1 MLVLS
6 RKTGEELVIDGDIRV
21 RVLRITGGKV
31 RLGIEAPTHCRIVRA
46 ELEQRDDFASLA
58 FDSPTCSVSD
68 HQTAA
73 LV

>member
-21 RVLRITGGKV
+21 RVLRIAGGKV

-46 ELEQRDDFASLA
+46 ELEQRDDFAPLA
-58 FDSPTCSVSD
+58 FDSRTCASTD
-68 HQTAA
+68 HSAAA

>member
-6 RKTGEELVIDGDIRV
+6 RKTGEELVIDGNIRV
-21 RVLRITGGKV
+21 RVLRIAGGKI

-46 ELEQRDDFASLA
+46 ELEGRDDYAPVA
-58 FDSPTCSVSD
+58 FDPCTCESAD

-73 LV
+73 IV

>member
-6 RKTGEELVIDGDIRV
+6 RKLGEELVIDGDIRV
-21 RVLRITGGKV
+21 RVLRIAGGKV

-46 ELEQRDDFASLA
+46 ELEERDDFAPTA
-58 FDSPTCSVSD
+58 FDPRTCESVD
-68 HQTAA
+68 HQAVA